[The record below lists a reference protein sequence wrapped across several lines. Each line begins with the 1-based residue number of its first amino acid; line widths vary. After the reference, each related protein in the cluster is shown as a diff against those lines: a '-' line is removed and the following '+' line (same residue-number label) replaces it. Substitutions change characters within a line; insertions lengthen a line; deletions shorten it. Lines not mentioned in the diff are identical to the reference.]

1 MRFEFVP
8 PAQLQPE
15 TLPTLGL
22 PCCAATFH
30 APQVTG
36 ALQVWLVGLHDPLL
50 QSLSA
55 TQVPPVPHRP
65 PTCVHA
71 PVVGLH
77 ASVVQALLSLQAGTS
92 VHRPPLHMLLVD
104 VQMPPSVH
112 APPLLPAGLLQPAP
126 LVQRSVV
133 QTLPSAH
140 ALLFGVWMQ
149 PTPFSQASLVHA
161 VKSSQAE
168 S

>member
-55 TQVPPVPHRP
+55 TQVPPVPHRLAGAKQRHITVVRFFIAVPRSWKVAANNLRQRLWPWKVQP
-65 PTCVHA
+65 PKQL
-71 PVVGLH
+71 LH
-77 ASVVQALLSLQAGTS
+77 
-92 VHRPPLHMLLVD
+92 
-104 VQMPPSVH
+104 
-112 APPLLPAGLLQPAP
+112 
-126 LVQRSVV
+126 
-133 QTLPSAH
+133 
-140 ALLFGVWMQ
+140 
-149 PTPFSQASLVHA
+149 
-161 VKSSQAE
+161 K
-168 S
+168 